1 MLASLVNQKK
11 NRHFPCIYGVVEPA
25 SLLKQ
30 KKSGTLWVDAEEKV
44 RENLSR
50 G

>member
-11 NRHFPCIYGVVEPA
+11 NRHFPCIYGVVELA

-30 KKSGTLWVDAEEKV
+30 KKIRHSLGRCG
-44 RENLSR
+44 RE